1 MNNDNRGTIH
11 SEEVCH
17 FTGCIVEGD
26 PKIVRVSSQK
36 LIAHP
41 VNFVFVKVLTVLVQ
55 VMQSPFNWLERP
67 NLLEGG
73 RASSA

>member
-17 FTGCIVEGD
+17 FTVEGD

-67 NLLEGG
+67 NLLGG
-73 RASSA
+73 GLASSA